1 MKGYIHSTESFGS
14 VDGPGVRFVIF
25 LKGCAMRCAYCHN
38 PDTWAKGSEADLQE
52 ATDLLNQA
60 ERYRAY
66 WGTEGGIT
74 VSGGE
79 ALLQIDFCIDLFTQ
93 AQQRG
98 INTCLDTSAQCFT
111 RQHPWIDRFD
121 TLLQVT
127 DTILLDIKHTDS
139 LEHKKLTGMNNE
151 HILDCARYLS
161 EKNIPVWIRQVQIPT
176 ITQTEQQLEQLH
188 RFVANLH
195 NVKKV
200 ELLPYHTM
208 GVYKW
213 KELGMDYPLDYLNKE

>member
-60 ERYRAY
+60 ERYRTY

-121 TLLQVT
+121 ALLQVT
-127 DTILLDIKHTDS
+127 NTILLDIKHTDS
-139 LEHKKLTGMNNE
+139 REHKKLTGMNNE

-188 RFVANLH
+188 RFVTDLH

>member
-60 ERYRAY
+60 ERYRTY

-111 RQHPWIDRFD
+111 RQHPCIDRFA

-127 DTILLDIKHTDS
+127 NTILLDIKHTDS
-139 LEHKKLTGMNNE
+139 REHKKLTGMNNE

-176 ITQTEQQLEQLH
+176 ITQTEQQWEQLH
-188 RFVANLH
+188 RFVANRH

>member
-1 MKGYIHSTESFGS
+1 
-14 VDGPGVRFVIF
+14 
-25 LKGCAMRCAYCHN
+25 MRCAYCHN

-111 RQHPWIDRFD
+111 RHHPWIDRFD

-127 DTILLDIKHTDS
+127 NTILLDIKHTDS
-139 LEHKKLTGMNNE
+139 HEHKKLTGMNNE

>member
-60 ERYRAY
+60 DRYRPY
-66 WGTEGGIT
+66 RGTEGGIT

-127 DTILLDIKHTDS
+127 NTILLDIKHTDS
-139 LEHKKLTGMNNE
+139 REHKKLTGMNNE

>member
-1 MKGYIHSTESFGS
+1 M
-14 VDGPGVRFVIF
+14 
-25 LKGCAMRCAYCHN
+25 
-38 PDTWAKGSEADLQE
+38 
-52 ATDLLNQA
+52 
-60 ERYRAY
+60 
-66 WGTEGGIT
+66 
-74 VSGGE
+74 SGGE

-127 DTILLDIKHTDS
+127 NTILLDIKHTDS
-139 LEHKKLTGMNNE
+139 REHKKLTGMNNE

>member
-79 ALLQIDFCIDLFTQ
+79 SLLQIDFCIVLFTQ

-98 INTCLDTSAQCFT
+98 INNCLDTSAQC
-111 RQHPWIDRFD
+111 
-121 TLLQVT
+121 
-127 DTILLDIKHTDS
+127 
-139 LEHKKLTGMNNE
+139 LT
-151 HILDCARYLS
+151 
-161 EKNIPVWIRQVQIPT
+161 
-176 ITQTEQQLEQLH
+176 
-188 RFVANLH
+188 
-195 NVKKV
+195 
-200 ELLPYHTM
+200 
-208 GVYKW
+208 
-213 KELGMDYPLDYLNKE
+213 

>member
-52 ATDLLNQA
+52 ATDLLNLA
-60 ERYRAY
+60 ERYRTY

-111 RQHPWIDRFD
+111 RQHPWIDRFN

-139 LEHKKLTGMNNE
+139 REHKILTGMNNE

-188 RFVANLH
+188 RFVADLH

>member
-14 VDGPGVRFVIF
+14 VDGPGIRFVIF

-38 PDTWAKGSEADLQE
+38 PDTWARGTQADLKE
-52 ATDLLNQA
+52 AADLLNQA

-66 WGTEGGIT
+66 WGEEGGIT

-79 ALLQIDFCIDLFTQ
+79 ALLQMDFCTDLFTQ
-93 AQQRG
+93 ARERG
-98 INTCLDTSAQCFT
+98 IGTCLDTSAQCFT
-111 RQHPWIDRFD
+111 RQKPWIDRFD
-121 TLLQVT
+121 ALLQVT

-139 LEHKKLTGMNNE
+139 AEHLKLTGMPNG

-188 RFVANLH
+188 RFVATLN

-208 GVYKW
+208 GLYKW
-213 KELGMDYPLDYLNKE
+213 KELGMEYPLKHLNEG

>member
-60 ERYRAY
+60 ERYRTY

-111 RQHPWIDRFD
+111 HQHPWIDRFD
-121 TLLQVT
+121 ALLQVT
-127 DTILLDIKHTDS
+127 NTILLDIKHTDS
-139 LEHKKLTGMNNE
+139 REHKKLTGMNNE

-176 ITQTEQQLEQLH
+176 ITQTEQQLKQLH

>member
-60 ERYRAY
+60 ERYRTY

-127 DTILLDIKHTDS
+127 NTILLDIKHTDS
-139 LEHKKLTGMNNE
+139 REHKILTGMNNE

-188 RFVANLH
+188 RFVADLH

>member
-52 ATDLLNQA
+52 ATDLLNLA
-60 ERYRAY
+60 ERYRTY

-127 DTILLDIKHTDS
+127 NTILLDIKHTDS
-139 LEHKKLTGMNNE
+139 REHKILTGMNNE

-188 RFVANLH
+188 RFVADLH